1 MGEKIFGTDGI
12 RGRAN
17 KEPITAEVALR
28 VGMAAGLH
36 FRKSEERCRVV
47 IGKDTR
53 LSGYMLE
60 PAITAGFASVGMDP
74 ILVGPLP
81 TPAVAML
88 TRSLRAAVGV
98 MITAS
103 HNPHQDNGIKIF
115 GPDGYKLS
123 DQVTAAIERRM
134 AADMR
139 SHLAVPHELGRAR
152 RLDDAQGRYV
162 EYVKQSFPKELRLD
176 GLKIVVDCANGA
188 AYRVAPEI
196 LWELGADVISV
207 GDQPNGL
214 NINEN
219 CGSTCAKTLRSR
231 VLLEEADFGI
241 AFDGDADR
249 LLVCD
254 ENGAIVDGDQIISLI
269 ARQWLHKDILKG
281 GGVAVTVMS
290 NLGLEKYLSSLGL
303 ALDRTPVGDRHVAA
317 CMRDRG
323 FNLGGEQSGHIIL
336 GEHGTTGDGLVTGL
350 QVLAAIVEAGRATSD
365 VCRVFEPLPQVAQS
379 VGFNGSSPLQDVS
392 VRKAIAAAEDRLR
405 GMGRL
410 LVRKSGTEPMIR
422 IMAEGEDQKLVGDV
436 VNDIAETLRAA
447 A

>member
-1 MGEKIFGTDGI
+1 
-12 RGRAN
+12 
-17 KEPITAEVALR
+17 
-28 VGMAAGLH
+28 
-36 FRKSEERCRVV
+36 
-47 IGKDTR
+47 
-53 LSGYMLE
+53 
-60 PAITAGFASVGMDP
+60 
-74 ILVGPLP
+74 
-81 TPAVAML
+81 
-88 TRSLRAAVGV
+88 

-123 DQVTAAIERRM
+123 DKVTAAIERRM

-139 SHLAVPHELGRAR
+139 PDLAVPNELGRAR

-219 CGSTCAKTLRSR
+219 CGSTCAKTLRSQ
-231 VLLEEADFGI
+231 VLLQEADFGI

-249 LLVCD
+249 ILVCD
-254 ENGAIVDGDQIISLI
+254 ENGGIVDGDQIIGLI

-290 NLGLEKYLSSLGL
+290 NLGLEKYLASLGL
-303 ALDRTPVGDRHVAA
+303 ALVRTPVGDRHVAA

-336 GEHGTTGDGLVTGL
+336 GEHGTTGDGLVAGL

-379 VGFNGSSPLQDVS
+379 VGFNGSSPLKDVS
-392 VRKAIAAAEDRLR
+392 VRQAIATAEDRLR